1 MKRVE
6 NEHRRE
12 VQYKT
17 GDLVMLST
25 KNIKQNGPG
34 VKKLMPVYMGP
45 FEVEHMVGKA
55 AVKLRLPEE
64 WNRIHN
70 VFHVTLTKPYL

>member
-6 NEHRRE
+6 NLHGRE

-17 GDLVMLST
+17 GDLVMCST

-34 VKKLMPVYMGP
+34 VKKLMLVYMGP

-55 AVKLRLPEE
+55 TMKLCLPEE

-70 VFHVTLTKPYL
+70 VFH